1 MPMPKNAFAQTP
13 VNMLAQGLS
22 PYGMRYAGES
32 GLDELVLPKG
42 KGFMGNISN
51 KPLDKMT
58 ELSSAFE
65 YNGKLVPHPLVVPTL
80 LPEEIAVLQNLK
92 EDQQIPESIYRK
104 AQDYARMRLEKGL
117 SPFASPT
124 ELRYPVPK

>member
-1 MPMPKNAFAQTP
+1 MPKNALAKKP
-13 VNMLAQGLS
+13 SNMLAQGIA
-22 PYGMRYAGES
+22 PYGMRYGGES

-42 KGFMGNISN
+42 RGFMGDISD

-80 LPEEIAVLQNLK
+80 LPEELTLLKNLK
-92 EDQQIPESIYRK
+92 EDEQIPEGIYRK
-104 AQDYARMRLEKGL
+104 AQAHAISRLEQGL

-124 ELRYPVPK
+124 ELRYPQPK

>member
-1 MPMPKNAFAQTP
+1 MPKNALAKKP
-13 VNMLAQGLS
+13 SNMLAQGIA
-22 PYGMRYAGES
+22 PYGMRYGGES
-32 GLDELVLPKG
+32 GLDEVVLPKG
-42 KGFMGNISN
+42 RGFMGDISG

-80 LPEEIAVLQNLK
+80 LPEELSMLKNLK
-92 EDQQIPESIYRK
+92 EDEQIPEGIYRK
-104 AQDYARMRLEKGL
+104 AQDYARMRLEQGL

-124 ELRYPVPK
+124 ELRYPQPK

>member
-1 MPMPKNAFAQTP
+1 MPKNALARAP
-13 VNMLAQGLS
+13 VNSLLGQGLA

-42 KGFMGNISN
+42 KGFMGNISG

-80 LPEEIAVLQNLK
+80 LPEELTLLKNLK
-92 EDQQIPESIYRK
+92 ENEQIPESIYRK
-104 AQDYARMRLEKGL
+104 AQDYARMRIERGL
-117 SPFASPT
+117 SPFADSS
-124 ELRYPVPK
+124 ELRYPIPK